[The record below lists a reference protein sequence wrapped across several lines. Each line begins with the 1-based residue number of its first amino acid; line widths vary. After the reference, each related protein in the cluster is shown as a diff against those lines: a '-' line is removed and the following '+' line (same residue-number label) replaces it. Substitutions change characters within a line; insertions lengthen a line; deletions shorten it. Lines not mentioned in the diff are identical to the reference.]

1 MRLEGESRVAEPCFL
16 GRQPILDR
24 RQQIVAY
31 ELLFRGSAFG
41 PAQIESHTEATATV
55 LLRALSDL
63 GVESALENKRAF
75 VNFDAGLLHSEAIE
89 LLDPER
95 FVIEVLEHVQ
105 PTPEVVARCR
115 ELRGVGFTL
124 ALDDYVEHTERFEEM
139 LSVAH
144 IVKVDLLPLADAA
157 LAQLV
162 AALRPYPV
170 KLLAEKV
177 DSRERFERCRE
188 LGFEYFQG
196 YHFARP
202 TIVSGR
208 KLDQSEM
215 ALIRLLGLLLADADG
230 SQIEGHLKHE
240 PGLAVGLLRLANSP
254 GIGLGRP
261 VGSLR
266 EAIFAVGLKPMQ
278 RWVQLLIFAHAGG
291 DAGAGARLQ
300 WAAARARFIE
310 LLAGSAGSVLPE
322 QAFLA
327 GILSFLPDALG
338 LPLAEVLRLIPVA
351 PEVAAALQNREGA
364 LGQMMRLAIQLD
376 QTEVVENAP
385 RWDLP
390 AGLDAQEI
398 NRLHGQALAW
408 AAEASKALA

>member
-1 MRLEGESRVAEPCFL
+1 MPDEGTGRAAEQCFL

-24 RQQIVAY
+24 KQEIVAY
-31 ELLFRGSAFG
+31 ELLFRGNAFG

-63 GVESALENKRAF
+63 GVESSLEDKRAF
-75 VNFDAGLLHSEAIE
+75 VNFDTGMLHSEALE
-89 LLDPER
+89 LLDPQR
-95 FVIEVLEHVQ
+95 FVIEVLEHVE

-115 ELRGVGFTL
+115 YLRGAGFTV
-124 ALDDYVEHTERFEEM
+124 ALDDYVEHAARFEE
-139 LSVAH
+139 LLLAAD
-144 IVKVDLLPLADAA
+144 IVKVDLLPLDDLA
-157 LAQLV
+157 LEKLV
-162 AALRPYPV
+162 AALGRYPV

-196 YHFARP
+196 YYFARP

-208 KLDQSEM
+208 KLDQTEM
-215 ALIRLLGLLLADADG
+215 ALVRLLGLLLGDADNAE
-230 SQIEGHLKHE
+230 IESHLKHE

-261 VGSLR
+261 VASLR

-300 WAAARARFIE
+300 WAAARARFTE
-310 LLAGSAGSVLPE
+310 LLAESAGGVAPE
-322 QAFLA
+322 KAFLA

-351 PEVAAALQNREGA
+351 PEVAAALQQSQGA
-364 LGQMMRLAIQLD
+364 LGQLMRLAIQLD
-376 QTEVVENAP
+376 EPEVQGSSPTWE
-385 RWDLP
+385 LP
-390 AGLDAQEI
+390 EGLDAHEV
-398 NRLHGQALAW
+398 NRLHGQAIAW